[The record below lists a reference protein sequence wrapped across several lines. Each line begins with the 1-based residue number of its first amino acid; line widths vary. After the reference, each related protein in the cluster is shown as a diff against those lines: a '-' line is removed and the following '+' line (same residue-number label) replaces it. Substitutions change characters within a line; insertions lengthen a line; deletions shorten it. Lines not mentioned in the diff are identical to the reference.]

1 MATRK
6 SRSKA
11 RWKKYFH
18 QEKLHFMI
26 VIKQKKVQTYNRIE
40 KMTIQQKI
48 KYSMSARALETSTEH
63 AEFFQENSKTFI
75 YNDTV

>member
-1 MATRK
+1 
-6 SRSKA
+6 
-11 RWKKYFH
+11 
-18 QEKLHFMI
+18 MI
-26 VIKQKKVQTYNRIE
+26 VLKQKNVQTYNRIE